1 MKLGSSSEINRT
13 VAVALT
19 VRWVSLGPMAL
30 KRALPHSREERK
42 SMEPFAKDRV
52 ALITGGARGIGY
64 ACARNLSREG
74 VKVAIVDISGDRIK
88 ESARKL
94 TEETGT
100 PAIGIQA
107 DISVESDVARMVAEA
122 NATFGKVDI
131 FLNSAAILADNLFLD
146 STPADWDR
154 MFKVCLTGPM
164 LCLRALLPGMVERKY
179 GRVVCMASDSARI
192 GQARLSYYA
201 AAKGGVIAL
210 VKSVAQ
216 EVGRSGIT
224 MNVVSPGATSTEL
237 RQEREEAMLK
247 QMGQEKY
254 DRRVKTVL
262 KMYPTGRI
270 GEPADAAAMITFL
283 LSDQA
288 AWVTGQVISVNG
300 GFVML

>member
-1 MKLGSSSEINRT
+1 
-13 VAVALT
+13 
-19 VRWVSLGPMAL
+19 
-30 KRALPHSREERK
+30 
-42 SMEPFAKDRV
+42 MELFTKDRV
-52 ALITGGARGIGY
+52 ALITGGARGIGF
-64 ACARNLSREG
+64 ACALNLAREG
-74 VKVAIVDISGDRIK
+74 VKVAIVDISGDRVA
-88 ESARKL
+88 ESAAKL
-94 TEETGT
+94 SAETGT

-107 DISVESDVARMVAEA
+107 DISSETDVARMVAEA
-122 NATFGKVDI
+122 NAKFGKIDL
-131 FLNSAAILADNLFLD
+131 FLNSAAILADSLFLE

-154 MFKVCLTGPM
+154 MLKVCLFGPM
-164 LCLRALLPGMVERKY
+164 LCLHAVLPGMVERKY

-201 AAKGGVIAL
+201 AAKGGVVAL

-224 MNVVSPGATSTEL
+224 MNIVSPGATNTEL
-237 RQEREEAMLK
+237 RQEREASMLK

-270 GEPADAAAMITFL
+270 GEPADTAAMVTFL

-288 AWVTGQVISVNG
+288 SWVTGQVISVNG
-300 GFVML
+300 GFAML